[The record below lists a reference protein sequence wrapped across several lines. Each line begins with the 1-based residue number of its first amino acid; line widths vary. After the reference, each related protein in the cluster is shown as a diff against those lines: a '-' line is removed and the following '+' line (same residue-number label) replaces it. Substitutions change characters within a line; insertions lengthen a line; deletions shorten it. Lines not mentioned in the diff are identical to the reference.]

1 VPDNQITPQDALGDA
16 DRILAQAAVS
26 RNGKVLKQP
35 QQAKPSKAEKLQTV
49 GTLLIT
55 DAKDKEVKKWGELY
69 ARYALKGAEVK
80 YTNSWNELLMV
91 LEKYETIRQLVLF
104 MHGTPGSLVIG
115 DVNRGLES
123 IAAEWKDRRLPKVN
137 DQIDFEACS
146 VGEGAD
152 KVVEF
157 ARLFKAPRFTAWNHF
172 HVIGEMRVDIPK
184 NPDAESLKQLKQ
196 KLARLST
203 YFIPGTP
210 SAEDLTSQRPSK
222 HTLGVEWFR
231 EDLSREQLPELR
243 NPPGDTDRKTFKPR
257 RSAIEKKIKSDKAR
271 QYAEEFKKVPV
282 HDLEHLIV
290 EIHY

>member
-1 VPDNQITPQDALGDA
+1 MPDNQITPQDALGDA

-35 QQAKPSKAEKLQTV
+35 QQAKQSKAEKLQTV

-91 LEKYETIRQLVLF
+91 LEKYENIRQLVLF
-104 MHGTPGSLVIG
+104 VHGTPGSLGIG
-115 DVNRGLES
+115 DVYRDLDS
-123 IAAEWKDRRLPKVN
+123 IATEWKDRRLPKVK

-157 ARLFKAPRFTAWNHF
+157 AKLFKAPRFTAWNHF
-172 HVIGEMRVDIPK
+172 HIIGEMRVEIPK
-184 NPDAESLKQLKQ
+184 NADGTSLKQM
-196 KLARLST
+196 LARVSA

-210 SAEDLTSQRPSK
+210 SAEDLLARRRPST
-222 HTLGVEWFR
+222 HILGLEWFR
-231 EDLSREQLPELR
+231 EDFSNQQLPELR

-257 RSAIEKKIKSDKAR
+257 SSANELKIKSDKAR
-271 QYAEEFKKVPV
+271 QYAEEFEKVPV
-282 HDLEHLIV
+282 HALEHLIV
-290 EIHY
+290 EILY